1 MRIEGTTSF
10 ARFVERTSRFTVLV
24 DQGGQ
29 RFECYL
35 ANPGR
40 LGELL
45 TPGRKLLLRRADGN
59 RKTQFD
65 VIGVQAKNQVVTI
78 DSRIPNDLMREAFQA
93 EKLPEFRGYRYVRSE
108 PRFGAS
114 RLDFLLDGDLPCLV
128 EVKSCTLVRDGT
140 ALFPDA
146 PTERGS
152 RHLNALVDTVKK
164 GFRAAIILLVFRTD
178 STCFAPNQETD
189 QKFSLNFKKAIEN
202 GVSVYPLVLSYNK
215 HTGWITYEKTIPVC
229 PNLFD

>member
-1 MRIEGTTSF
+1 MRIEGMLSW
-10 ARFVERTSRFTVLV
+10 ARFISRTSRFTVLV

-40 LGELL
+40 LRELL
-45 TPGRKLLLRRADGN
+45 IPDRKLLLRRACGN
-59 RKTQFD
+59 RKTKFD
-65 VIGVQAKNQVVTI
+65 VIGAQVESQVVTI
-78 DSRIPNDLMREAFQA
+78 DSRIPNELMREAFQA

-114 RLDFLLDGDLPCLV
+114 RLDFLLEGERPCLV

-146 PTERGS
+146 PTTRGL
-152 RHLNALVDTVKK
+152 RHLTELCDALNK
-164 GFRAAIILLVFRTD
+164 GYRACIVFVVLRND
-178 STCFAPNQETD
+178 AVNFMPNWETD
-189 QKFSLNFKKAIEN
+189 PKFSLKLHDVCSQGVEAIAYTTNYEERAIE
-202 GVSVYPLVLSYNK
+202 LSMSIN
-215 HTGWITYEKTIPVC
+215 TFI
-229 PNLFD
+229 